1 MENQKAKKHVEKA
14 LKICEEILNN
24 WGTEDRRK
32 VCYDDEEEKQLA
44 AIYTEL
50 RAALEEVLPED
61 LMNLVNQ
68 LEWSGCMERDAMY
81 SRLDRDY
88 MGTLSLGLREVI
100 NGTEEQQP
108 SPH

>member
-1 MENQKAKKHVEKA
+1 MENQKAKKHIEKA
-14 LKICEEILNN
+14 LKICKAIQDD
-24 WGTEDRRK
+24 WGTDERRK
-32 VCYDDEEEKQLA
+32 ECCGEEEKQLA

-88 MGTLSLGLREVI
+88 MGTLAISLREVI
-100 NGTEEQQP
+100 DGTEEQQP
-108 SPH
+108 RPS